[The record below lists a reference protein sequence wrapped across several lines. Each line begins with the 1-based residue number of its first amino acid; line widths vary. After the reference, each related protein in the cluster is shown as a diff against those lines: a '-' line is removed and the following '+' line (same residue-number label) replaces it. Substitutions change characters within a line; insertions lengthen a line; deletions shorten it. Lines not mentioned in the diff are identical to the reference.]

1 MIMMAAVADAVLMGW
16 VLLPRVM
23 WRGREP
29 AWLMIMTLVPLGRH
43 QSHDHERAGAGAR
56 GIRVSAGRDHGQGR
70 GYGRGG
76 LPAGGLRRAATRA
89 AGVTPASRTHS
100 LVGCAWSA

>member
-1 MIMMAAVADAVLMGW
+1 IPMIMMAAVADAVLMGW

-43 QSHDHERAGAGAR
+43 QTHDHETSRGPGREGSGYRRAGAR
-56 GIRVSAGRDHGQGR
+56 RIRVSAGRGHGKGG

-76 LPAGGLRRAATRA
+76 YRR
-89 AGVTPASRTHS
+89 
-100 LVGCAWSA
+100 VGWDGRRP